1 MLLTPEKLKALISEE
16 LTKADVRK
24 IASEEMEKALRSR
37 KTKDLIEDELV
48 KLLGKSKGK
57 DEVAEIAKKVLKRLY
72 KDMAVSHPYM
82 IDRIKVWLC
91 LNTPWC

>member
-24 IASEEMEKALRSR
+24 IAAEEFEKQLRSR

-82 IDRIKVWLC
+82 IDRIKV
-91 LNTPWC
+91 

>member
-37 KTKDLIEDELV
+37 QTKDLIEDELV

-72 KDMAVSHPYM
+72 KDMSVSHPYM
-82 IDRIKVWLC
+82 IDRIKV
-91 LNTPWC
+91 

>member
-1 MLLTPEKLKALISEE
+1 MLLTPKKLKVLISEE

-24 IASEEMEKALRSR
+24 IASEEFEKQMRSR
-37 KTKDLIEDELV
+37 KTKDLIEDELI
-48 KLLGKSKGK
+48 KILGKSKGK

-82 IDRIKVWLC
+82 IDRIKV
-91 LNTPWC
+91 

>member
-1 MLLTPEKLKALISEE
+1 MCMLLTPEKLVAIIKEE
-16 LTKADVRK
+16 LTKGEVQK
-24 IASEEMEKALRSR
+24 IVSDEVEKQLRSR

-48 KLLGKSKGK
+48 KILGSKSKGQ

-82 IDRIKVWLC
+82 IDRIKV
-91 LNTPWC
+91 

>member
-1 MLLTPEKLKALISEE
+1 MCMLLTPEKLDALIKEE
-16 LTKADVRK
+16 LTKGEVQK
-24 IASEEMEKALRSR
+24 IVSDEVEKQLRSR

-48 KLLGKSKGK
+48 KILGSKSKGQ

-82 IDRIKVWLC
+82 IDRIKV
-91 LNTPWC
+91 

>member
-1 MLLTPEKLKALISEE
+1 MLLTPKKLKALISEE

-24 IASEEMEKALRSR
+24 IASEEMEKLLRSR

-82 IDRIKVWLC
+82 IDRIKV
-91 LNTPWC
+91 